1 MYKIFAINLGST
13 STKVAYYEDDQLVL
27 KDSIRHPSEETAGF
41 ATVFDQKD
49 YRLEHIRAYM
59 DEHGIKVEELD
70 AFVTRGGQT
79 EPVDGGAIL
88 INQAYVDQAF

>member
-41 ATVFDQKD
+41 PTVFDQKD
-49 YRLEHIRAYM
+49 YRMEHIRAYL

-70 AFVTRGGQT
+70 AFVTAAARPSPWT
-79 EPVDGGAIL
+79 AAPS
-88 INQAYVDQAF
+88 